1 MNLRRSPRFSFL
13 LVILVVLVGV
23 KIYRI
28 WEDGLPELP
37 SPVKEKSTV
46 STPKERR
53 GSLRSLRRSTANI
66 IKKNLFDPKR
76 GVGSEKAAAPTLQ
89 GKQSAEEFVL
99 LGTMITSEG
108 RKAIIRVSPTAGSG
122 VVRGKRTRVNRK
134 TNQAGEVRRISLG
147 DSVGEFEL
155 TEIQPYKVIL
165 KKGPEQVELVLDFIN
180 RPRKIEKP
188 KSTKPELKKRA
199 SRRKTKNSRR
209 RPRKE

>member
-46 STPKERR
+46 NTPKERR

-76 GVGSEKAAAPTLQ
+76 GAGGEKGVEPTPQ
-89 GKQSAEEFVL
+89 SKQSEEEFVL
-99 LGTMITSEG
+99 LGTMITSGG
-108 RKAIIRVSPTAGSG
+108 RKAIIRVSPTAGGG
-122 VVRGKRTRVNRK
+122 VVRGRRRRVNRK
-134 TNQAGEVRRISLG
+134 SNQPGEVRRVSLG
-147 DSVGEFEL
+147 DPVGEFQL
-155 TEIQPYKVIL
+155 AEIQPYKVIL
-165 KKGPEQVELVLDFIN
+165 KKGPEEVELVLDFIN
-180 RPRKIEKP
+180 RPREIKKP
-188 KSTKPELKKRA
+188 KSTKLEPKKRA
-199 SRRKTKNSRR
+199 SRLKTKNSRR

>member
-53 GSLRSLRRSTANI
+53 GSLRSLRKSTANI

-76 GVGSEKAAAPTLQ
+76 GADGEKVVESTPQ
-89 GKQSAEEFVL
+89 SKQNAEEFVL
-99 LGTMITSEG
+99 LGTMITSGG
-108 RKAIIRVSPTAGSG
+108 RKAIIRVSPTAGGG
-122 VVRGKRTRVNRK
+122 VVRGRRRRVNRK
-134 TNQAGEVRRISLG
+134 SNQPGEVRRVSLG
-147 DSVGEFEL
+147 DPVGEFQL
-155 TEIQPYKVIL
+155 AEIQPYKVIL

-180 RPRKIEKP
+180 RPREIKKP
-188 KSTKPELKKRA
+188 KSTKPEPKKRA
-199 SRRKTKNSRR
+199 SRPKTKNSRR
-209 RPRKE
+209 RQRKE

>member
-46 STPKERR
+46 STPNERR

-66 IKKNLFDPKR
+66 TKKNLFDPKR
-76 GVGSEKAAAPTLQ
+76 GVGSEEAAGPTPLS
-89 GKQSAEEFVL
+89 KQNAEEFVL

-108 RKAIIRVSPTAGSG
+108 RKAIIRVSPTASGG
-122 VVRGKRTRVNRK
+122 VVRGRRPRVKRKSNLTG
-134 TNQAGEVRRISLG
+134 AVRRVSLG
-147 DSVGEFEL
+147 DSVGEFQL
-155 TEIQPYKVIL
+155 AEIQPYKVIL

-180 RPRKIEKP
+180 RPRKIKKP
-188 KSTKPELKKRA
+188 KSTKPEPKKRA
-199 SRRKTKNSRR
+199 SRPKTKNSRR
-209 RPRKE
+209 RPRKN

>member
-53 GSLRSLRRSTANI
+53 GSLRSLRRSTVNI

-76 GVGSEKAAAPTLQ
+76 GAGGEKVVEPTAQ
-89 GKQSAEEFVL
+89 SKQSAEEFVL

-180 RPRKIEKP
+180 RPRKIKKP
-188 KSTKPELKKRA
+188 KSTKPEPKKRA
-199 SRRKTKNSRR
+199 SRPKTKNSRR
-209 RPRKE
+209 RPRKN